1 MKHHNSSE
9 RRGFTLV
16 EMLVV
21 IAIIAILVSMLLPAL
36 NKVREAARTLKC
48 AANLH
53 QIGIGF
59 QMYRA
64 ENNNFL
70 PPEDAEINRYHGL
83 PNGAGDVGK
92 YPWCFTKSYLMWN
105 TIGPYLNNTDWF
117 PGFVKNT
124 NGPGSVDFTFVPNKG
139 TIKGTVWECIDTKDV
154 MQDGSSQGYTFPSS
168 NGYGESQYLTG
179 NGTTGIAAGITVD
192 LTGLPRPF
200 AKVVDPGTAIHVS
213 DAFWPKNQVKNLGD
227 TLATR
232 NGTNTLFDLYRHN
245 NGQGAVILFAD
256 GHALYYS
263 RKDVQQNLTYFSTN
277 QNSALNFHLP

>member
-179 NGTTGIAAGITVD
+179 NGT
-192 LTGLPRPF
+192 
-200 AKVVDPGTAIHVS
+200 
-213 DAFWPKNQVKNLGD
+213 
-227 TLATR
+227 
-232 NGTNTLFDLYRHN
+232 NTLFDLYRHN